1 MKIHRPFKAL
11 VFAALCAAVGLSQ
24 AVVTPFNSQSA
35 FNAAVQSPG
44 FDSFDDLVPG
54 DPLASPTTRSAGAY
68 AYTAAASTFG
78 FFGAG
83 SSADAWL
90 STDQFSDAIVFD
102 GFSAGVGAIGG
113 LFFGSDLFGELLAGQ
128 SIFLE
133 ATDADGTLTMT
144 LDNAM
149 ADSFFGFVSDGTLL
163 SLRVSAESSDQ
174 FNVWPTINNL
184 VLAGAGD
191 PPTYPIPEPTSL
203 ALAAFGLA
211 VGLRWRRRS

>member
-1 MKIHRPFKAL
+1 MYKR
-11 VFAALCAAVGLSQ
+11 Q
-24 AVVTPFNSQSA
+24 
-35 FNAAVQSPG
+35 
-44 FDSFDDLVPG
+44 
-54 DPLASPTTRSAGAY
+54 
-68 AYTAAASTFG
+68 
-78 FFGAG
+78 
-83 SSADAWL
+83 
-90 STDQFSDAIVFD
+90 DQFSDAIVFD

-133 ATDADGTLTMT
+133 ATDADGTLTMA

-163 SLRVSAESSDQ
+163 SLRVSAVSSDQ
-174 FNVWPTINNL
+174 FNVWPTVNSL

-211 VGLRWRRRS
+211 IGLRWRRRP

>member
-1 MKIHRPFKAL
+1 MSE
-11 VFAALCAAVGLSQ
+11 AARRRAAV
-24 AVVTPFNSQSA
+24 P
-35 FNAAVQSPG
+35 
-44 FDSFDDLVPG
+44 
-54 DPLASPTTRSAGAY
+54 RSAGAY

-83 SSADAWL
+83 SSTDAWL

-133 ATDADGTLTMT
+133 ATDADGTLTMA

-163 SLRVSAESSDQ
+163 SLRVSAVSSDQ
-174 FNVWPTINNL
+174 FNVWPTVNSL

-191 PPTYPIPEPTSL
+191 HSTTGRPTPCRPSSARSLTSPCCGWSP
-203 ALAAFGLA
+203 AGRR
-211 VGLRWRRRS
+211 GRTRWRRRS

>member
-83 SSADAWL
+83 SSTDAWL

-113 LFFGSDLFGELLAGQ
+113 LFFGSDLFGELLADQ

-133 ATDADGTLTMT
+133 ATDADGTLTVT
-144 LDNAM
+144 LNNAM

-163 SLRVSAESSDQ
+163 SLRVSAVSSDQ

-211 VGLRWRRRS
+211 IGLRWRRRP